1 MMEDL
6 SRSSFVGVVVLIPG
20 GLQMITLAEP
30 IDLDT
35 LRIRHEF
42 MSSPAL
48 SASVEAVAARYHIAS
63 RHARVALESL
73 VVEGFLERTI
83 EGQYV
88 RVTPRAN

>member
-1 MMEDL
+1 M
-6 SRSSFVGVVVLIPG
+6 VVLI
-20 GLQMITLAEP
+20 LQKGVEMIALAEP

-35 LRIRHEF
+35 LRIRHDF
-42 MSSPAL
+42 ISSPAL
-48 SASVEAVAARYHIAS
+48 TASIEGVAARFHIGS

-88 RVTPRAN
+88 RALPRTSN